1 MASEDYS
8 PGRGRI
14 LLKKLFDTLSKTL
27 FLYNFSIRSRLI
39 LYFLFLVLLPTTI
52 ISITVYNKSADI
64 ITRNV
69 NTSIE
74 NNLNLV
80 QDNLD
85 QRFTSANNSM
95 IALYLNTE
103 FADLISSNRPTD
115 STGIINELAALNK
128 ILENFPANGTSGSS
142 FVPML
147 YMLNR
152 PEYTQYNFSRR
163 VFNIDQIS
171 LKPWY
176 LAIPAKSDFTVVGLS
191 SLDSR
196 FTIKF
201 AKRLFGIRHAQLPF
215 AGLLTIDIPVSEFS
229 TLLDHYKPTPGSRIY
244 IVDQT
249 GTIAISPEESL
260 IGQNISTRDYFSK
273 ISPADADSGTFHS
286 FRHVIS
292 GEKMLVSYQNIQ
304 ATGWTILSFSPVSEL
319 NGELAS
325 FQRVMY
331 VVIGICMLVSLTM
344 ALLLSEN
351 ISAPI
356 RKFIQSMSHAESGN
370 FNIIIR
376 YRRKDEFSYLFNRY
390 NKLLQQIKALID
402 KLYVTELRKK
412 EAELKTLQAQIN
424 PHFLYNT
431 LDSINWLAI
440 NHNVPEISSMVT
452 SLSDFFRYSLS
463 KGRNIIPLRDEL
475 KQVESYL
482 GIQQFR
488 FQDKLEYELE
498 DVDPRLL
505 TECLVVKLSIQP
517 LVENAIIHGI
527 QQRRGKGKIRIRVTS
542 AQEVL
547 FVSVFDDGVGADP
560 ERLNLLLTDQQPGN
574 QSYGIRNVHT
584 RIQQFFGEAY
594 GIRYYANHEDPSGL
608 LAMIRFPVVTTW
620 NEVIEDVDHDRSG

>member
-1 MASEDYS
+1 M
-8 PGRGRI
+8 
-14 LLKKLFDTLSKTL
+14 KKLFDTLSKSL

-80 QDNLD
+80 QDNLA

-95 IALYLNTE
+95 VSLYLNTE

-128 ILENFPANGTSGSS
+128 LLENFPANGTSGSS

-171 LKPWY
+171 LRPWY
-176 LAIPAKSDFTVVGLS
+176 LAIPARSDFTVVGLS

-196 FTIKF
+196 FTLKF
-201 AKRLFGIRHAQLPF
+201 AKRLFGIRHAQLPYV
-215 AGLLTIDIPVSEFS
+215 GLLTIDIPVTEFG
-229 TLLDHYKPTPGSRIY
+229 TLLGHYKPTPGSRIY
-244 IVDQT
+244 IADQT
-249 GTIAISPEESL
+249 GAIAISPEESL
-260 IGQNISTRDYFSK
+260 IGQNISTQDYFSK
-273 ISPADADSGTFHS
+273 MNADSADSGTFHS
-286 FRHVIS
+286 FHHMIQ
-292 GEKMLVSYQNIQ
+292 GENMLVSYKKIKD
-304 ATGWTILSFSPVSEL
+304 TGWTILSFSPVREL
-319 NGELAS
+319 NGELVS

-331 VVIGICMLVSLTM
+331 IVISICMLVSLMM

-440 NHNVPEISSMVT
+440 NHDVPEISHMVT

-482 GIQQFR
+482 EIQQFR
-488 FQDKLEYELE
+488 FQDKLAYELE
-498 DVDPRLL
+498 DADPWLL
-505 TECLVVKLSIQP
+505 AECLVVKLSIQP

-527 QQRRGKGKIRIRVTS
+527 QQRRGKGTIRIRIATS
-542 AQEVL
+542 QNVL
-547 FVSVFDDGVGADP
+547 CISVFDDGVGTDP
-560 ERLNLLLTDQQPGN
+560 ERLNQLLADPQPGN

-584 RIQQFFGEAY
+584 RIQQFFGESY
-594 GIRYYANHEDPSGL
+594 GIRYYANTEDHSGL
-608 LAMIRFPVVTTW
+608 LAVIRFPVVTTW
-620 NEVIEDVDHDRSG
+620 DEVMEDVDDDYSG

>member
-14 LLKKLFDTLSKTL
+14 ALKKLFDTLSKTL

-273 ISPADADSGTFHS
+273 ISPADAASGTFHS
-286 FRHVIS
+286 FRHVIG

-331 VVIGICMLVSLTM
+331 VVIGICMLLSLTM

-594 GIRYYANHEDPSGL
+594 GIRYYTNNEDQSGL

>member
-1 MASEDYS
+1 M
-8 PGRGRI
+8 
-14 LLKKLFDTLSKTL
+14 KKWFDILSKTL

-39 LYFLFLVLLPTTI
+39 LYFLFLVLLPTSI
-52 ISITVYNKSADI
+52 ISVTVYNKSAGI

-85 QRFTSANNSM
+85 QRFTSAYNSM
-95 IALYLNTE
+95 VSLYLNTD

-115 STGIINELAALNK
+115 SSGIINELAALNK
-128 ILENFPANGTSGSS
+128 ILENFPAGGTSGSS

-163 VFNIDQIS
+163 IFNIDQIS

-176 LAIPAKSDFTVVGLS
+176 LAIPAKSEFTVVGLS
-191 SLDSR
+191 SLDSQY
-196 FTIKF
+196 TIKF

-229 TLLDHYKPTPGSRIY
+229 TLLNHYKPTPGSRIY
-244 IVDQT
+244 IVDQK
-249 GTIAISPEESL
+249 GTIAISPDESL
-260 IGQNISTRDYFSK
+260 IGQNISSQDYFSK
-273 ISPADADSGTFHS
+273 IIPAAEGSGSFHS
-286 FRHVIS
+286 FRHVIR
-292 GEKMLVSYQNIQ
+292 GENTLVSYHNIQ
-304 ATGWTILSFSPVSEL
+304 ATGWTVFSFSPVSEL

-331 VVIGICMLVSLTM
+331 VVIGICMLVSLMM

-463 KGRNIIPLRDEL
+463 KGRNIIPLSDEL

-482 GIQQFR
+482 DIQQFR
-488 FQDKLEYELE
+488 FQDKLSYELE
-498 DVDPRLL
+498 KVDPQLL
-505 TECLVVKLSIQP
+505 ECLVVKLSIQP

-527 QQRRGKGKIRIRVTS
+527 QQRRGKGTIRIRVAATQDILS
-542 AQEVL
+542 
-547 FVSVFDDGVGADP
+547 VSVFDDGVGADP
-560 ERLNLLLTDQQPGN
+560 GRLNLLLTDQNPGS
-574 QSYGIRNVHT
+574 QSYGIRNVHM
-584 RIQQFFGEAY
+584 RIQQFFGETY
-594 GIRYYANHEDPSGL
+594 GIRYYANTEDHSGL
-608 LAMIRFPVVTTW
+608 LAMLRFPAVTTW
-620 NEVIEDVDHDRSG
+620 DEVNEDVDNDHSG

>member
-1 MASEDYS
+1 M
-8 PGRGRI
+8 
-14 LLKKLFDTLSKTL
+14 KKLFDTLSKTL

-52 ISITVYNKSADI
+52 ISVTVYNKSADI

-69 NTSIE
+69 HTSIE

-80 QDNLD
+80 QDNLA
-85 QRFTSANNSM
+85 QRFAAADNAM
-95 IALYLNTE
+95 ISLYLNTE

-128 ILENFPANGTSGSS
+128 ILETFSGSGTAGGS

-163 VFNIDQIS
+163 VFNIDLIS

-176 LAIPAKSDFTVVGLS
+176 LGIPARSDFTVVGLS

-196 FTIKF
+196 FTLKF
-201 AKRLFGIRHAQLPF
+201 AKRLFGIRHAQLPYV
-215 AGLLTIDIPVSEFS
+215 GLLTIDIPVTEFDN
-229 TLLDHYKPTPGSRIY
+229 LLDHYKPTAGSRIY
-244 IVDQT
+244 IADQT
-249 GTIAISPEESL
+249 GTIAISPDAAL
-260 IGQNISTRDYFSK
+260 LGQNISTQDYYSQMK
-273 ISPADADSGTFHS
+273 TAEGGGGTLHS
-286 FRHVIS
+286 FRQVIQ
-292 GEKMLVSYQNIQ
+292 GDNMLVSYIKIPE
-304 ATGWTILSFSPVSEL
+304 TGWTILSFSPVKEL

-331 VVIGICMLVSLTM
+331 IAISICMLISLMM

-431 LDSINWLAI
+431 LDSINWIAI
-440 NHNVPEISSMVT
+440 NHDIPEISNMVT

-475 KQVESYL
+475 RQVDSYL
-482 GIQQFR
+482 QIQQFR

-498 DVDPRLL
+498 ETDPQVLE
-505 TECLVVKLSIQP
+505 ECLVVKLSLQP
-517 LVENAIIHGI
+517 LVENALIHGI
-527 QQRRGKGKIRIRVTS
+527 QKRRGKGRIRIRVKQS
-542 AQEVL
+542 QDIL
-547 FVSVFDDGVGADP
+547 CVSVFDDGVGADP
-560 ERLNLLLTDQQPGN
+560 ERLNQLLTDKQPGN
-574 QSYGIRNVHT
+574 ESYGIRNVHT

-594 GIRYYANHEDPSGL
+594 GIRYYANTEDQRGL
-608 LAMIRFPVVTTW
+608 LAVVRFPVVTTW
-620 NEVIEDVDHDRSG
+620 NEVMEDADDDRGR

>member
-1 MASEDYS
+1 M
-8 PGRGRI
+8 
-14 LLKKLFDTLSKTL
+14 KKLFDTLSKTL

-80 QDNLD
+80 QDNLA
-85 QRFTSANNSM
+85 QRFESANNSM
-95 IALYLNTE
+95 VSLYLNTE

-128 ILENFPANGTSGSS
+128 MLENFPANGTPGSS

-176 LAIPAKSDFTVVGLS
+176 LGIPARSDFTVVGLS

-196 FTIKF
+196 FTLKF
-201 AKRLFGIRHAQLPF
+201 AKRLFGIRHAQLPYV
-215 AGLLTIDIPVSEFS
+215 GLLTIDIPVTEFG
-229 TLLDHYKPTPGSRIY
+229 TLLEHYKPTTGSRIY
-244 IVDQT
+244 IADQT
-249 GTIAISPEESL
+249 GTIAISPEETL
-260 IGQNISTRDYFSK
+260 IGQNISTQDYYGK
-273 ISPADADSGTFHS
+273 MAAEPADPGIFHS
-286 FRHVIS
+286 FHHVIQ
-292 GEKMLVSYQNIQ
+292 GENMLVSYKKIK
-304 ATGWTILSFSPVSEL
+304 ATGWTILSTSPISEL

-325 FQRVMY
+325 FRRVMY
-331 VVIGICMLVSLTM
+331 VVIGICMLVSLMM

-440 NHNVPEISSMVT
+440 NHDVPEISHMVT

-482 GIQQFR
+482 EIQQFR
-488 FQDKLEYELE
+488 FQDKLAYELE
-498 DVDPRLL
+498 KADPRLL
-505 TECLVVKLSIQP
+505 EECLVVKLSIQP

-527 QQRRGKGKIRIRVTS
+527 QQRRGKGTIRIRVDS
-542 AQEVL
+542 SHDVL
-547 FVSVFDDGVGADP
+547 CISVFDDGVGADP
-560 ERLNLLLTDQQPGN
+560 ERLNLLLTDQQGN
-574 QSYGIRNVHT
+574 QSYGIRNVHM
-584 RIQQFFGEAY
+584 RIQQFFGESY
-594 GIRYYANHEDPSGL
+594 GIRYYANTEDQVGL

-620 NEVIEDVDHDRSG
+620 DEVIEDVDDDHSG

>member
-1 MASEDYS
+1 M
-8 PGRGRI
+8 
-14 LLKKLFDTLSKTL
+14 KKLFDTLSKTL

-52 ISITVYNKSADI
+52 ISVTVYNKSADI

-80 QDNLD
+80 QDNLA
-85 QRFTSANNSM
+85 QRFAAADQAM
-95 IALYLNTE
+95 ISLYLNTE

-115 STGIINELAALNK
+115 STGIINELAALNR
-128 ILENFPANGTSGSS
+128 ILESFPGSGTSGNS

-163 VFNIDQIS
+163 VFNLDLIS

-176 LAIPAKSDFTVVGLS
+176 LSIPPRSDFTVVGLS
-191 SLDSR
+191 SLDSK
-196 FTIKF
+196 FTLKF
-201 AKRLFGIRHAQLPF
+201 AKRLFGIRHAQLPYV
-215 AGLLTIDIPVSEFS
+215 GLLTIDIPVTEFDN
-229 TLLDHYKPTPGSRIY
+229 LLEHYKPTAGSRIY
-244 IVDQT
+244 IADQT
-249 GTIAISPEESL
+249 GTIAVSPDASL
-260 IGQNISTRDYFSK
+260 LGQNISTQDYYSHMQFTGEG
-273 ISPADADSGTFHS
+273 SGTLHS
-286 FRHVIS
+286 FRQVIG
-292 GEKMLVSYQNIQ
+292 GEKMLVSYTRIPE
-304 ATGWTILSFSPVSEL
+304 TGWTILSFSPVSEL

-331 VVIGICMLVSLTM
+331 IVIGICMLISLMM

-431 LDSINWLAI
+431 LDSINWIAI
-440 NHNVPEISSMVT
+440 NHDIPEISNMVT

-475 KQVESYL
+475 RQVDSYL
-482 GIQQFR
+482 QIQQFR
-488 FQDKLEYELE
+488 FRDKLEYELE
-498 DVDPRLL
+498 ETDPRVLE
-505 TECLVVKLSIQP
+505 ECLVVKLSLQP
-517 LVENAIIHGI
+517 LVENSIIHGI
-527 QQRRGKGKIRIRVTS
+527 QKRRGKGRIRIRVERS
-542 AQEVL
+542 GDL
-547 FVSVFDDGVGADP
+547 LCVSVFDDGAGVDP
-560 ERLNLLLTDQQPGN
+560 ERLNQLLTDPHPGN

-584 RIQQFFGEAY
+584 RIQQFFGESY
-594 GIRYYANHEDPSGL
+594 GIRYYANPEDQSGL
-608 LAMIRFPVVTTW
+608 LAVVRFPVVTTW
-620 NEVIEDVDHDRSG
+620 NEVMEDVDDDRSG

>member
-1 MASEDYS
+1 M
-8 PGRGRI
+8 
-14 LLKKLFDTLSKTL
+14 KKWFDTLSKTL

-52 ISITVYNKSADI
+52 ISVTVYNKSTGI

-69 NTSIE
+69 TTSIE

-80 QDNLD
+80 QDNLA
-85 QRFTSANNSM
+85 QRFAAADSTM
-95 IALYLNTE
+95 TALYLNSE

-128 ILENFPANGTSGSS
+128 ILENFPAGGASGSS
-142 FVPML
+142 YVTML

-163 VFNIDQIS
+163 VYNIDLIS

-176 LAIPAKSDFTVVGLS
+176 LSIPARSDFTVVGLS

-196 FTIKF
+196 YTLKF
-201 AKRLFGIRHAQLPF
+201 AKRLFGIRHAQLPYI
-215 AGLLTIDIPVSEFS
+215 GLLTIDIPLTEFS
-229 TLLDHYKPTPGSRIY
+229 PLLDHYKPTPGSQIY
-244 IVDQT
+244 IADQS

-260 IGQNISTRDYFSK
+260 IGQNISTQDYYAKLSA
-273 ISPADADSGTFHS
+273 SPADSGTMHS
-286 FRHVIS
+286 FRHVLD
-292 GEKMLVSYQNIQ
+292 GKNMLVSYKQI
-304 ATGWTILSFSPVSEL
+304 AAGWTILSFSPVSEL

-331 VVIGICMLVSLTM
+331 IAIGSCMLVSLMM

-376 YRRKDEFSYLFNRY
+376 YRRKDEFAYLFDRY

-440 NHNVPEISSMVT
+440 NHDVPEISQMVT

-463 KGRNIIPLRDEL
+463 KGKNIIPLRDEL

-482 GIQQFR
+482 EIQQFR

-498 DVDPRLL
+498 ETDPRLL
-505 TECLVVKLSIQP
+505 AECLVVKLSIQP

-527 QQRRGKGKIRIRVTS
+527 QRRRGKGRIRIRVTAS
-542 AQEVL
+542 PETLCVL
-547 FVSVFDDGVGADP
+547 VFDDGVGADP
-560 ERLNLLLTDQQPGN
+560 EKLNALLTGPRPGN

-584 RIQQFFGEAY
+584 RVQQFFGEAY
-594 GIRYYANHEDPSGL
+594 GIHYYANTEAETGL
-608 LAMIRFPVVTTW
+608 LAVVRFPVVTTW
-620 NEVIEDVDHDRSG
+620 DEVKEDVDNDRSG

>member
-1 MASEDYS
+1 M
-8 PGRGRI
+8 
-14 LLKKLFDTLSKTL
+14 KKLFDTLSKTL

-80 QDNLD
+80 QDNLA
-85 QRFTSANNSM
+85 QRFESANTSM
-95 IALYLNTE
+95 VSLYLNTE

-128 ILENFPANGTSGSS
+128 MLENFPANGTSGSS

-176 LAIPAKSDFTVVGLS
+176 LGIPARSDFTVVGLS

-196 FTIKF
+196 FTLKF
-201 AKRLFGIRHAQLPF
+201 AKRLFGIRHAQLPYV
-215 AGLLTIDIPVSEFS
+215 GLLTIDIPVTEFG
-229 TLLDHYKPTPGSRIY
+229 TLLEHYKPTTGSRIY
-244 IVDQT
+244 IADQT
-249 GTIAISPEESL
+249 GTIAISPEETL
-260 IGQNISTRDYFSK
+260 IGQNISTQDYYGK
-273 ISPADADSGTFHS
+273 MAAEPADPGIFHS
-286 FRHVIS
+286 FDHVIQ
-292 GEKMLVSYQNIQ
+292 GENMLVSYKKIK
-304 ATGWTILSFSPVSEL
+304 ATGWTILSISPISEL

-325 FQRVMY
+325 FRRVMY
-331 VVIGICMLVSLTM
+331 VVIGICMLVSLMM

-440 NHNVPEISSMVT
+440 NHDVPEISHMVT

-482 GIQQFR
+482 EIQQFR
-488 FQDKLEYELE
+488 FQDKLAYELE
-498 DVDPRLL
+498 KADPRLL
-505 TECLVVKLSIQP
+505 EECLVVKLSIQP

-527 QQRRGKGKIRIRVTS
+527 QQRRGKGTIRIRVDS
-542 AQEVL
+542 SHDIL
-547 FVSVFDDGVGADP
+547 CISVFDDGVGADP
-560 ERLNLLLTDQQPGN
+560 ERLNQLLTDQQGN
-574 QSYGIRNVHT
+574 QSYGIRNVHM
-584 RIQQFFGEAY
+584 RIQQFFGESY
-594 GIRYYANHEDPSGL
+594 GIRYYANTEDQAGL

-620 NEVIEDVDHDRSG
+620 DEVIEDVDDDHSG

>member
-1 MASEDYS
+1 M
-8 PGRGRI
+8 
-14 LLKKLFDTLSKTL
+14 KKLFDTLSKTL

-52 ISITVYNKSADI
+52 ISVTVYNKSADI

-80 QDNLD
+80 QDNLT
-85 QRFTSANNSM
+85 QRFSGANSSM

-163 VFNIDQIS
+163 VFNIDLIS

-176 LAIPAKSDFTVVGLS
+176 LGIPAKSDFTVVGLS

-201 AKRLFGIRHAQLPF
+201 AKRLFGIRHAQLPYV
-215 AGLLTIDIPVSEFS
+215 GLLTIDIPVTEFS
-229 TLLDHYKPTPGSRIY
+229 TLLDHYKPTPGSRVY
-244 IVDQT
+244 IADQT
-249 GTIAISPEESL
+249 GTIAISPEPAL
-260 IGQNISTRDYFSK
+260 VGQNISTQDYYSK
-273 ISPADADSGTFHS
+273 ISTPAVESGSFHS
-286 FRHVIS
+286 FRHTIQ
-292 GEKMLVSYQNIQ
+292 GENMLVSYKNID
-304 ATGWTILSFSPVSEL
+304 AGWTILSLSPVSEL

-331 VVIGICMLVSLTM
+331 VAISICMLVSLMM

-440 NHNVPEISSMVT
+440 NHDIPEISHMVT

-475 KQVESYL
+475 RQVESYL
-482 GIQQFR
+482 DIQQFR
-488 FQDKLEYELE
+488 FQDKLEYHLE
-498 DVDPRLL
+498 DTDSRLL
-505 TECLVVKLSIQP
+505 EECLVVKLSLQP

-527 QQRRGKGKIRIRVTS
+527 QKRRGKGTIRIRVES
-542 AQEVL
+542 SEEIL
-547 FVSVFDDGVGADP
+547 CISVFDNGAGADP
-560 ERLNLLLTDQQPGN
+560 ERLNQLLTDDQTGS
-574 QSYGIRNVHT
+574 QSYGIRNVHM

-594 GIRYYANHEDPSGL
+594 GIHYYTNTEDGCGL
-608 LAMIRFPVVTTW
+608 LAVIRFPVVTTW
-620 NEVIEDVDHDRSG
+620 NEVMEDVDDDRSG

>member
-1 MASEDYS
+1 M
-8 PGRGRI
+8 
-14 LLKKLFDTLSKTL
+14 KKLFDTLSKTL

-80 QDNLD
+80 QDNLA
-85 QRFTSANNSM
+85 QRFESANNSM
-95 IALYLNTE
+95 VSLYLNTE

-128 ILENFPANGTSGSS
+128 MLENFPANGTSGSS

-176 LAIPAKSDFTVVGLS
+176 LGIPARSDFTVVGLS

-196 FTIKF
+196 FTLKF
-201 AKRLFGIRHAQLPF
+201 AKRLFGIRHAQLPYV
-215 AGLLTIDIPVSEFS
+215 GLLTIDIPVTEFG
-229 TLLDHYKPTPGSRIY
+229 TLLEHYKPTTGSRIY
-244 IVDQT
+244 IADQT
-249 GTIAISPEESL
+249 GTIAISPEETL
-260 IGQNISTRDYFSK
+260 IGQNISTQDYYGK
-273 ISPADADSGTFHS
+273 MAAEPADPGIFHS
-286 FRHVIS
+286 FDHVIQ
-292 GEKMLVSYQNIQ
+292 GENMLVSYKKIK
-304 ATGWTILSFSPVSEL
+304 ATGWTILSISPISEL

-325 FQRVMY
+325 FRRVMY
-331 VVIGICMLVSLTM
+331 VVIGICMLVSLMM

-440 NHNVPEISSMVT
+440 NHDVPEISHMVT

-482 GIQQFR
+482 EIQQFR
-488 FQDKLEYELE
+488 FQDKLVYELE
-498 DVDPRLL
+498 KADPRLL
-505 TECLVVKLSIQP
+505 EECLVVKLSIQP

-527 QQRRGKGKIRIRVTS
+527 QQRRGKGTIRIRVDS
-542 AQEVL
+542 SHDVL
-547 FVSVFDDGVGADP
+547 CISVFDDGVGADP
-560 ERLNLLLTDQQPGN
+560 ERLNQLLTDQQGN
-574 QSYGIRNVHT
+574 QSYGIRNVHM
-584 RIQQFFGEAY
+584 RIQQFFGESY
-594 GIRYYANHEDPSGL
+594 GIRYYANTEDQAGL

-620 NEVIEDVDHDRSG
+620 EEVIEDVDDDHSG

>member
-1 MASEDYS
+1 MKINS

-14 LLKKLFDTLSKTL
+14 PLKKLFDTLSKTL

-249 GTIAISPEESL
+249 GTIAISPEEGL

-498 DVDPRLL
+498 EVDPRLL

-594 GIRYYANHEDPSGL
+594 GIRYYANNEDHSGL